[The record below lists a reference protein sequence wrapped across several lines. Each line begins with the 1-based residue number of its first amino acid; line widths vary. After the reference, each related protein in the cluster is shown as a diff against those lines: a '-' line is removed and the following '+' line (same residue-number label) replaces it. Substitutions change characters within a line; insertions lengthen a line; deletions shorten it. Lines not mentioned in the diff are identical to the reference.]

1 MKQINRTKQ
10 ESHQLSVTTLPNI
23 DNTIGSDTETALD
36 QNLCSTSQYWVRKT
50 GACSYS
56 CENVSMK
63 FLDWAW
69 QRRDSL
75 EKKKKRISQKCTVFL
90 SLRWHQAFQFFKPV
104 LHNIKFRW
112 VG

>member
-63 FLDWAW
+63 FLDLGLAEKGLTGEKEKSAYPKNV
-69 QRRDSL
+69 QSSFHSVGTRRFS
-75 EKKKKRISQKCTVFL
+75 SSNQFCTT
-90 SLRWHQAFQFFKPV
+90 
-104 LHNIKFRW
+104 
-112 VG
+112 